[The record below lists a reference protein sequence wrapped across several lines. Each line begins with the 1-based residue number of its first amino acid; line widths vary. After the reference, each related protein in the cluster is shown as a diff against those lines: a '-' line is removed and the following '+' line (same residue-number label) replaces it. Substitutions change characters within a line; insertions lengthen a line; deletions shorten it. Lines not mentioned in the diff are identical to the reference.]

1 MFSLHS
7 HTSRSSNLRPTI
19 RGDQASPGSSVAN
32 IAQPEGVTTVESYA
46 IRDVEGSDAM
56 IPQKGEIRLH
66 KTLQQ
71 EESYV

>member
-7 HTSRSSNLRPTI
+7 HTSRSSNSRPTI
-19 RGDQASPGSSVAN
+19 RGDQASPGSSVAH

-46 IRDVEGSDAM
+46 MRDVEGSETM
-56 IPQKGEIRLH
+56 RPQKGEIRLH